1 MTSPRVYRECVCG
14 CGEECAEPRE
24 IVVRGAA
31 HWQEDVGRCGR
42 GQRAESSLLSVSMR
56 CVRACFFTNI
66 RRPGWRH
73 LCSIRRRPPPCACG
87 CLSGLIDRHMAVRP
101 PSSMPR
107 TPPPRPAPHS
117 SHQAHLPSS
126 SPRHQHRP
134 GRPPVAAALPSKL
147 DYALPPR
154 RLPGLF
160 VRLSRLDAH
169 THVRRRRR
177 ARADEAR
184 QAGVGRPSS
193 SLGVRGDRL
202 SPHGR
207 ALAAECNER
216 GHAH

>member
-1 MTSPRVYRECVCG
+1 MLVVVVAAKEPKAAFSPSQCV
-14 CGEECAEPRE
+14 A
-24 IVVRGAA
+24 
-31 HWQEDVGRCGR
+31 
-42 GQRAESSLLSVSMR
+42 
-56 CVRACFFTNI
+56 CVRASLPTSAGQAGGTCVRSGDVP
-66 RRPGWRH
+66 RRARAGACRASLIDTWPSA
-73 LCSIRRRPPPCACG
+73 LLPPCPA
-87 CLSGLIDRHMAVRP
+87 SA
-101 PSSMPR
+101 
-107 TPPPRPAPHS
+107 PPRPTQQQPS
-117 SHQAHLPSS
+117 HLPSS